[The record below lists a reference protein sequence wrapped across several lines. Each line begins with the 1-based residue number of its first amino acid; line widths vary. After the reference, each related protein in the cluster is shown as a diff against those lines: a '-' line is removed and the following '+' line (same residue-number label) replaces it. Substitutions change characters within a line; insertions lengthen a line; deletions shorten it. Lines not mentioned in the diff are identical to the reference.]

1 MYLSRHRTQDGTG
14 PTTTSTSVAIV
25 PSLPERSLVDV
36 TPSLLSAL
44 GAPDFDNRLAVGES
58 HAICLLLIDALG
70 WELLRDHASD
80 APFLTSMTGQPI
92 TAGFP
97 ASTAASVATIGTG
110 RPVGEHGIVGI
121 SFEVPGHPL
130 LHALS
135 WRNHG
140 SGPKIDL
147 RDEIVPEQV
156 QPLPT
161 ALERAVGVTVTVT
174 APPVQRRSGLTRAVL
189 RGGRFRTAHALGDLI
204 ANVEEALSAN
214 TPAFCYAYHG
224 DLDAIGHVYGP
235 GSPAW
240 RYQLQQIDRMAAGIA
255 EVIPPGGLLA
265 VVADHGMVRLTPDEV
280 VDADTTPALRH
291 GVRGI
296 GGDVRARHVYAENGA
311 ADDVLAAWRD
321 VLGERAEVVSR
332 DDAIARGWFGPLVSD
347 LTRPRIGDVVIA
359 SRGGG
364 GVVCSREE
372 PLETKMIGHHAAYS
386 TAEQLVPF
394 LTSRKQRNEQKE
406 HP

>member
-1 MYLSRHRTQDGTG
+1 MPDNAYTSQGIKLPTNGATG
-14 PTTTSTSVAIV
+14 ANTTSTSVRIV

-44 GAPDFDNRLAVGES
+44 GTPGFDNRLEVGES
-58 HAICLLLIDALG
+58 RAICLLLIDALG
-70 WELLRDHASD
+70 WELLTDHATD
-80 APFLTSMTGQPI
+80 APFLAELKGQPI

-97 ASTAASVATIGTG
+97 ASTAPSVATLGTG

-140 SGPKIDL
+140 SGPKVDL

-156 QPLPT
+156 QPQPT

-174 APPVQRRSGLTRAVL
+174 APPVQHRSGLTRAVL
-189 RGGRFRTAHALGDLI
+189 RGGRFRTAYGLGDLV
-204 ANVEEALSAN
+204 ANVEKALSGT

-224 DLDAIGHVYGP
+224 DLDAIGHIYGP

-240 RYQLQQIDRMAAGIA
+240 RYQLRQIDHLAAGIA
-255 EVIPPGGLLA
+255 EVIPPDGLLA
-265 VVADHGMVRLTPDEV
+265 VVADHGMVRLAPDEV
-280 VDADTTPALRH
+280 VDADTTPALRA
-291 GVRGI
+291 GVRRI
-296 GGDVRARHVYAENGA
+296 GGDVRARHVYTEPGA
-311 ADDVLAAWRD
+311 ADDVLATWRD

-332 DDAIARGWFGPLVSD
+332 DDAIARGWFGPIVTDLV
-347 LTRPRIGDVVIA
+347 RPRIGDVVTA

-364 GVVCSREE
+364 GVLCTREE
-372 PLETKMIGHHAAYS
+372 PLESKMIGHHAAYS

-394 LTSRKQRNEQKE
+394 LTIRNE
-406 HP
+406 